1 MLSPFVQFF
10 RSDIFIIIS
19 NLKLNSG
26 HRIGV
31 VILGKMLQE
40 EFVNVSV
47 LNQTSAQIFRLFL
60 GHLPYL
66 SLLFGQ
72 QVNFLDVLV
81 VRRVLPFA
89 KMNVCLIDIVFAPQ
103 EDNLV
108 LFV

>member
-1 MLSPFVQFF
+1 MSPFVQFF
-10 RSDIFIIIS
+10 RSDIFIIVS
-19 NLKLNSG
+19 NLKLNCG
-26 HRIGV
+26 DRIGV
-31 VILGKMLQE
+31 VILGEMLQE
-40 EFVNVSV
+40 ELVNVSV
-47 LNQTSAQIFRLFL
+47 LNQTSAKIFRLFL

-66 SLLFGQ
+66 PLFFRQ

-89 KMNVCLIDIVFAPQ
+89 KMNICLIDIVFAPQ